1 MMEFL
6 VIHVI
11 ATIEVVPGRRDA
23 VLAEFRRI
31 VPVVQ
36 REAGCLEYG
45 PTVDVLSGIAS
56 QVPLRDNV
64 VTVIEKWASLD
75 ALRAHT
81 TAPHMVDYRSGVKD
95 LVARVQLQILGP
107 A

>member
-1 MMEFL
+1 M
-6 VIHVI
+6 IHVI
-11 ATIEVVPGRRDA
+11 ATIEVVPGRREA

-31 VPVVQ
+31 VPLVQ
-36 REAGCLEYG
+36 GEAGCLEYG
-45 PTVDVLSGIAS
+45 PAVDVPSGLAS

-64 VTVIEKWASLD
+64 VTVVEKWASLD

-81 TAPHMVDYRSGVKD
+81 TAPHMLEYRSRVKD